1 MARGNRSGKGW
12 FQSGQS
18 GNPRGRPKTDFDL
31 AEQAREH
38 AAEAIATLIDVMR
51 TSPKGAE
58 RIQAALALLDRGFGR
73 PPASLEVGHKL
84 KGISPSFV
92 VSIFKKEPPTGDKI

>member
-12 FQSGQS
+12 FRAGQS

-31 AEQAREH
+31 AERAREH
-38 AAEAIATLIDVMR
+38 APEAIGTLIDVMR
-51 TSPKGAE
+51 NSPRGGE

-73 PPASLEVGHKL
+73 PPASLAVGLGDEHSDRS
-84 KGISPSFV
+84 IV
-92 VSIFKKEPPTGDKI
+92 VNVFKKEPSDS